1 MFEVAN
7 ARAQVTLQGATLS
20 FPGGILARVSGD
32 GDGGTPAQNGGQLV
46 LNAISQVLA
55 GDLLVDESSEMC
67 IRDRVERSKIKAR
80 IAKLEDE
87 KKDLYRTLGE
97 RFYALSKEPNPDG
110 GELEALCAKLDALQK
125 EIDEKREED
134 ERIKNQ

>member
-1 MFEVAN
+1 MADFLEKMKNGLVKGASTVAD
-7 ARAQVTLQGATLS
+7 G
-20 FPGGILARVSGD
+20 SGK
-32 GDGGTPAQNGGQLV
+32 L
-46 LNAISQVLA
+46 
-55 GDLLVDESSEMC
+55 
-67 IRDRVERSKIKAR
+67 VERSKIKAR